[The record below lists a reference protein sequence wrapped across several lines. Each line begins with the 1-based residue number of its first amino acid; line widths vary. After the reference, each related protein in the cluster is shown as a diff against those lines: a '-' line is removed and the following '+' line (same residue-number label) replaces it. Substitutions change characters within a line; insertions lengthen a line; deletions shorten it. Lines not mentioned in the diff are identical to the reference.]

1 MGICRKL
8 IGAAPKDL
16 PPDGPPPAADSAE
29 GVCCSR
35 LGDDEL
41 AANDGL
47 VPFQGRSRSF
57 PASMRG
63 KNRPVFAM

>member
-1 MGICRKL
+1 MGIYRKL
-8 IGAAPKDL
+8 IGAAPKAL

-41 AANDGL
+41 AAND
-47 VPFQGRSRSF
+47 R
-57 PASMRG
+57 
-63 KNRPVFAM
+63 